1 MTWLALEYFVAECWF
16 GPTVSVLQSTVG
28 PAIGGTAQG
37 IFTLTGAVGNLAPSL
52 LGYLYAT
59 MSPTLGDE
67 SSSTLATLL
76 SVGICGGYISR
87 AACFVIASQC
97 TPPLLEEEQQMDDK

>member
-1 MTWLALEYFVAECWF
+1 
-16 GPTVSVLQSTVG
+16 
-28 PAIGGTAQG
+28 
-37 IFTLTGAVGNLAPSL
+37 
-52 LGYLYAT
+52 

-76 SVGICGGYISR
+76 SVGICGGYISS

-97 TPPLLEEEQQMDDK
+97 TPPLLEEEQQMDDKWEAINSTGLELSLCGLAVGYSNMGNIQIKAQHKYM